1 MTRKTMVVEIHPWKN
16 YKSAI
21 KRMKRLGRPLPA
33 HWDAIKTKHG
43 RQGGP
48 ERFVQEIME
57 ALVHGGG
64 PVEVRQSDH
73 KSEEKREQQ
82 SEEKREPKSELQS
95 EVESELQNEQA
106 SDQASEQASE
116 QHESGEKSELR
127 TERSNGFY
135 RYKYFGN
142 TGWGREVHSYE
153 RKLE

>member
-21 KRMKRLGRPLPA
+21 KRIKRLGRPLPA

-48 ERFVQEIME
+48 ERLVQEIME

-64 PVEVRQSDH
+64 SVEVRQNDH

-82 SEEKREPKSELQS
+82 SEEKSEPKSDLKNEVQS
-95 EVESELQNEQA
+95 ELH
-106 SDQASEQASE
+106 SEQASE
-116 QHESGEKSELR
+116 HQESGEKRELR

>member
-1 MTRKTMVVEIHPWKN
+1 LAGVQGAGVGHDSWGHVV
-16 YKSAI
+16 
-21 KRMKRLGRPLPA
+21 
-33 HWDAIKTKHG
+33 TKARSCETERR
-43 RQGGP
+43 RQSD
-48 ERFVQEIME
+48 
-57 ALVHGGG
+57 HK
-64 PVEVRQSDH
+64 SDH

>member
-1 MTRKTMVVEIHPWKN
+1 
-16 YKSAI
+16 
-21 KRMKRLGRPLPA
+21 MKRLGRPLPA

-82 SEEKREPKSELQS
+82 SEEKSEPKSELQS

-106 SDQASEQASE
+106 SNQASE